1 MTSSDS
7 SNGDSSNTDPSSS
20 SNGRRLTE
28 RVKAGV
34 ERVRRRLRDVD
45 ALDPDALGKRLR
57 PFDLDASTLRE
68 RLDRIDVAFVE
79 RGADGTS
86 PADVERVV
94 DRADD
99 IEHRFQSK
107 GPLARLLDDGRLLLA
122 LVKDAW
128 SGRYRE
134 VPTWSLTAAAFA
146 LLYVLNPLDL
156 VPDALPVVGVID
168 DAAVVS
174 LVLVLLEQDLQAYR
188 AWRADRAAFNAGD
201 ESSSETSSETS
212 SSLPESTP

>member
-1 MTSSDS
+1 MASSDS
-7 SNGDSSNTDPSSS
+7 SNADSSAST
-20 SNGRRLTE
+20 NGRRLTQ

-45 ALDPDALGKRLR
+45 ALDPDALRERLR
-57 PFDLDASTLRE
+57 PFDLDADTLRE

-79 RGADGTS
+79 RGADDTS

-99 IEHRFQSK
+99 IERRFQGN

-128 SGRYRE
+128 SGRYRA

-156 VPDALPVVGVID
+156 IPDALPVVGVID

-188 AWRADRAAFNAGD
+188 TWRADRGASSTDDA
-201 ESSSETSSETS
+201 SSSDASG
-212 SSLPESTP
+212 SLPESTP